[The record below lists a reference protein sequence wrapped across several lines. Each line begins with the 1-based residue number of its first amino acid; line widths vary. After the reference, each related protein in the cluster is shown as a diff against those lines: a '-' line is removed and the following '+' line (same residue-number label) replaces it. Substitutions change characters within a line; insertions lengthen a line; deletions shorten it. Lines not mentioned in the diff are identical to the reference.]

1 MLRKKRNI
9 TGSVQV
15 KNGKYWVVI
24 NLYDVSG
31 KRKPKWI
38 DTKLPERGNKRNAEK
53 MLADYLADFN
63 KMNIPYSKITVDEY
77 FKWWLDEVKSQVN
90 QNTYRSYRGNMMNH
104 IIPYFEQNKTQLQEL
119 TPLDLEVYYVVKSK
133 PHSKL
138 DSKGTLS
145 PTTIKHHHQ
154 NISKAL
160 ADAVRKGLI
169 TMNPAANAKTPKAE
183 KFKANFFNQSQIK
196 EMLLLFKGSVIEL
209 PVFLTSVYGFRRS
222 EVLGLKWSQID
233 FENQSIIISE
243 TLQQGVG
250 GSFTSGTKTDGSY
263 RTLPMTKEVKKVLL
277 EKKKS
282 QEDKKRLMGS
292 YYIESDYVCTWEDG
306 RVVEPNYLTRTFH
319 SMIVKSDLP
328 VIRFHDLRHSSA
340 SNLLNMGFSV
350 VDVASWL
357 GHSSSSTTLNFYAH
371 IQKNSKMN
379 IANALDGVFEKQSVR

>member
-1 MLRKKRNI
+1 M
-9 TGSVQV
+9 QV

-24 NLYDVSG
+24 NLYDANG

-77 FKWWLDEVKSQVN
+77 FRWWLDEVKSQVN
-90 QNTYRSYRGNMMNH
+90 QNTYRSYRGNMLNH

-119 TPLDLEVYYVVKSK
+119 TPLDLEVYYAVKSK

-138 DSKGTLS
+138 DSKGTLA

-292 YYIESDYVCTWEDG
+292 YYIESDYVCTREDG
-306 RVVEPNYLTRTFH
+306 EVIQPNYLTRTFH